1 LLSSPNPLSPGGISR
16 HVVTYLKDR
25 RLKSFTRAIVISYEI
40 YAGLKRR
47 FGVVGGFSAHTREG

>member
-1 LLSSPNPLSPGGISR
+1 M
-16 HVVTYLKDR
+16 TYLKDR

-47 FGVVGGFSAHTREG
+47 FGVVGGFSAHMREG